1 MSRDARLVTKVGDAD
16 IEFRLGWGQLVA
28 LQEARDAGPFVI
40 LSRLGDGTWQTDDVT
55 ATLVLGLVGGGR
67 TYADAVVI
75 VTAWV
80 ADEGGRVPAENASL
94 AYAVL
99 SAGLIGAPDE
109 PPGKP
114 AAADQQVA

>member
-40 LSRLGDGTWQTDDVT
+40 LSRLSDGTWRTDDIA
-55 ATLVLGLVGGGR
+55 ATLVLGLVGVGR
-67 TYADAVVI
+67 THADALALVEG
-75 VTAWV
+75 WLS
-80 ADEGGRVPAENASL
+80 DEGGRLPAENASL

-109 PPGKP
+109 TLGKP
-114 AAADQQVA
+114 AAADQKVA